1 MSLQLIITPDADHD
15 IDQACDWYEERQAG
29 IGRRFVLAVRLRYED
44 ILRSPSLPPAFGRK
58 AVRKIRVPHW
68 PYFIYYRIINDAQI
82 RIVAVIHG
90 ARDRKYL
97 NYRLR

>member
-15 IDQACDWYEERQAG
+15 IDHACDWYEERQAG

-44 ILRSPSLPPAFGRK
+44 ILRSPLLPPAFGRK

-90 ARDRKYL
+90 ARDPKYL